1 MFPRHHL
8 EIEEDSSKAR
18 EAREVF
24 VCVCVGGGGVSES
37 KRGRD
42 DGNDGV
48 GILLCG
54 G

>member
-1 MFPRHHL
+1 MC
-8 EIEEDSSKAR
+8 
-18 EAREVF
+18 
-24 VCVCVGGGGVSES
+24 VCVCGGVSKS

>member
-1 MFPRHHL
+1 M
-8 EIEEDSSKAR
+8 
-18 EAREVF
+18 
-24 VCVCVGGGGVSES
+24 CVCVWGGVSDS

>member
-1 MFPRHHL
+1 M
-8 EIEEDSSKAR
+8 
-18 EAREVF
+18 
-24 VCVCVGGGGVSES
+24 CVGVCGGGVSES

>member
-24 VCVCVGGGGVSES
+24 VCVCVGGGVSDS